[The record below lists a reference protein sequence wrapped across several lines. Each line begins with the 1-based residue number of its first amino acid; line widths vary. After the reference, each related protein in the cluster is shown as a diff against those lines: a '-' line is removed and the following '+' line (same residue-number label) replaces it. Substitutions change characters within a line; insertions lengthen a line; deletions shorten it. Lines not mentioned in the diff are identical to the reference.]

1 MAHLRHASNRV
12 RPNGPKI
19 LQQIQKY
26 IQNSCRLIDFCLPH
40 VFSSRI
46 LHEIYHKF
54 CFIFNLVYKI
64 KKINSIYICTGN
76 AFIKVYYMHEI
87 LQLILNKNVH
97 GDNPPPPK
105 KKIHVLMKLLYQM
118 IFIVLCMLNKPS
130 GFPTV

>member
-12 RPNGPKI
+12 RPNGPEI
-19 LQQIQKY
+19 LQQLQKY

-105 KKIHVLMKLLYQM
+105 KIHVLMKLLYQM
-118 IFIVLCMLNKPS
+118 ISIVLCMLNKPS

>member
-46 LHEIYHKF
+46 LHKIYHKF

-97 GDNPPPPK
+97 GDNPPPPQ

-118 IFIVLCMLNKPS
+118 ISIVLCMLNKPS